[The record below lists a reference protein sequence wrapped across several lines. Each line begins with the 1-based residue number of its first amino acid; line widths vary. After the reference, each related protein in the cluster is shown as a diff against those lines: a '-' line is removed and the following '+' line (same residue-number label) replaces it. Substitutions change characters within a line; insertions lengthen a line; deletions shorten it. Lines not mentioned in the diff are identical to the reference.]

1 MDLKLFFSWQSD
13 SDTKKLQ
20 QRIFIKECIQTA
32 IKNINKELKHVNI
45 GYQEGIK
52 GISGSSEIIPE
63 IEERIKNVIYL

>member
-32 IKNINKELKHVNI
+32 IKNINNVSSTKSEQCELCINSPLYIDARLLWKQTI
-45 GYQEGIK
+45 G
-52 GISGSSEIIPE
+52 SNCP
-63 IEERIKNVIYL
+63 